1 MTITISFCI
10 FHQVG
15 LVTTGE
21 WTPWCGGSIISTK
34 HVLTAAH
41 CTKDKFASSIE
52 ILIGEHNVGD
62 TEADRRAISSITI
75 HPNYDYNSKD
85 YDVSLLTFVSPVTF
99 TTAVGPICLPSI
111 QSLVSLN
118 PTNTFSDY
126 VGELATTSGWG
137 LTATGSQA
145 SETLQEVELTILANS
160 ECEEA
165 YGSQIKR

>member
-1 MTITISFCI
+1 M
-10 FHQVG
+10 
-15 LVTTGE
+15 TTGE
-21 WTPWCGGSIISTK
+21 FVPWCGGSIISTK

-41 CTKDKFASSIE
+41 CTKDKFAPSIE

-62 TEADRRAISSITI
+62 TDADRKAISSITN
-75 HPNYDYNSKD
+75 HPNYDYTNKD
-85 YDVSLLTFVSPVTF
+85 FDVSFLTFVSPITF
-99 TTAVGPICLPSI
+99 TDAVGPICLPSI

-118 PTNTFSDY
+118 PINTFSDY

-137 LTATGSQA
+137 LTAAGGQDA
-145 SETLQEVELTILANS
+145 DTLQEVELTILANS